1 MSQPWNNRPITYLII
16 ILVIA
21 IVLRVVFYTGVNF
34 NDDLVYLNFAHDITQ
49 GRFHPHPYIFATRL
63 LMQYPIAFF
72 FLLFGVSEFSA
83 TLYMLLASLATIIL
97 TYLIGRELF
106 NNQTGL
112 LAALLLAF
120 LPLDIIYST
129 TITPDVPTAFYLAL
143 SVYLFIIGNK
153 KSNKLLQYSSGIAI
167 GLAWLVKNLAI
178 IYVLLFIGYFILEL
192 IKKKDRFFRTLKPY
206 LFVASGL
213 ISILIIE
220 GIIYSSLGY
229 SFLTVFE
236 VNNEHYTTTLL
247 GVNRDLRYYPAQ
259 LFNYDSLG
267 KYFHYIG
274 YYFYFSLLSIALIL
288 LKKRKEAYILIIW
301 LLPMTL
307 FLQYGSMSI
316 TQYLLIQRIY
326 RFLTIISVPMCL
338 LIAYYIANINFK
350 LDRLIKP
357 SLIIILLVTSL
368 VYTYNAHV
376 YLYKSMA
383 DTKLSAEFLSS
394 QEPRNIFADET
405 TIGYYNFF
413 FSYKKEQ
420 FLKKLDYVKSI
431 DEMNDSYVVVDA
443 NRGYV
448 DLPNLRSRLP
458 SFMSPIPQDWKL
470 LHTVT
475 ESDIE
480 AYRSYNTTIYYAP

>member
-1 MSQPWNNRPITYLII
+1 MSHPWDKKPIAYLII

-21 IVLRVVFYTGVNF
+21 ITLRIIFYTGVNF

-49 GRFHPHPYIFATRL
+49 GKFHPHPYIFATRL

-83 TLYMLLASLATIIL
+83 TLYIILTSLGTIIF

-106 NNQTGL
+106 NNSTGL

-129 TITPDVPTAFYLAL
+129 TITPDVPTAFYLAA

-153 KSNKLLQYSSGIAI
+153 KNNKLLQYSSGIAI
-167 GLAWLVKNLAI
+167 GLAWFVKNLALV
-178 IYVLLFIGYFILEL
+178 YVLLFIGYFILEL
-192 IKKKDRFFRTLKPY
+192 ISKKERFFKVLKPY

-213 ISILIIE
+213 LSILIIE
-220 GIIYSSLGY
+220 GVIYASLGY

-236 VNNEHYTTTLL
+236 VNNEHYSTTLL

-259 LFNYDSLG
+259 LFNYDNLG
-267 KYFHYIG
+267 KYFHFLG

-288 LKKRKEAYILIIW
+288 FKKRKEAYILIIW
-301 LLPMTL
+301 LLPITL

-316 TQYLLIQRIY
+316 TQYLIIQRIY
-326 RFLTIISVPMCL
+326 RFLTIVSVPMCL
-338 LIAYYIANINFK
+338 LIAYYLANINFK
-350 LDRLIKP
+350 IDRFIKP
-357 SLIIILLVTSL
+357 ALIIILLATSL
-368 VYTYNAHV
+368 VYTYNTHT

-383 DTKLSAEFLSS
+383 DTKLSAKFLSS
-394 QEPRNIFADET
+394 QEPKNIFADET

-431 DEMNDSYVVVDA
+431 DEMHDSYVVVNA

-448 DLPNLRSRLP
+448 ELPNLKSRLP
-458 SFMSPIPQDWKL
+458 SFMSPIPQDWKI
-470 LHTVT
+470 LHIVT
-475 ESDIE
+475 ESDID
-480 AYRSYNTTIYYAP
+480 AYNSYNATIYYAP